1 MMEHNKEIWI
11 IVEYIIINWSFL
23 SASFASYYSI
33 IQALKNMLY
42 REQENAVKFYR
53 VMSAAMSIIGLI
65 LLESI
70 LLFMDYDKYGQYDC
84 KLIAVYATISSL
96 YLLFILF
103 IVRKENYYRDIDKSQ
118 LSILKRRIICV
129 CSTYISLTVNTLVW
143 LKENLY

>member
-84 KLIAVYATISSL
+84 KLIAV
-96 YLLFILF
+96 
-103 IVRKENYYRDIDKSQ
+103 
-118 LSILKRRIICV
+118 
-129 CSTYISLTVNTLVW
+129 
-143 LKENLY
+143 